1 MVKDLI
7 IDMKERDLLFEDKSN
22 SSMPI
27 FDVVWGNILDVD
39 DTADVLICN
48 VIVPEAYWS
57 MVKYTDRQLIIRI
70 KSPYIPNTSTFR
82 IRLVKLKDNQYSLFW
97 NIRGEFGL
105 PVSSFALSKNIS
117 APISASMLPFVD
129 IDGEFVVKMVQN
141 EQMEE
146 LDKAYIYSSK
156 ETDLSINYS
165 DDQSAQLLS
174 ICNPGNSYRYP
185 TTGVGITQYINSVIS
200 HTDFA
205 EKLENQFEN
214 DGKRIVEADFDNTNC
229 NLDVL
234 FIHETEQQDTDL
246 IPVDELAIDFFSM
259 FDDDYVRRNTV
270 LNEVDD
276 LDFIK
281 LLNEYTNFL
290 EIIFFPDHT
299 TTKTRIVD
307 DVVEGKFDEYGNVV
321 ESDEYF
327 IVKATLEANT
337 IIMFDNPGDD
347 EIKDSPVFVINDID
361 ESRLY
366 TSLVEQPYWITESCH
381 KCFILLKRSV
391 VCYMIKKDAFKDEKG
406 LYIIPQTSSN
416 VKNMVAMAQDIHTG
430 RLLGIVSNS
439 TNISDMTLEEI
450 TQYIYAIKEIN

>member
-82 IRLVKLKDNQYSLFW
+82 IRPVKLKDNQYSLFW

-165 DDQSAQLLS
+165 DDQAAQLLS

-307 DVVEGKFDEYGNVV
+307 DVVEGKFDEYGNIV

>member
-82 IRLVKLKDNQYSLFW
+82 IRPVKLKDNQYSLFW

-129 IDGEFVVKMVQN
+129 IDGEFVVKLVQN

-165 DDQSAQLLS
+165 DDQAAQLLS

-307 DVVEGKFDEYGNVV
+307 DVVEGKFDEYGNIV